1 VLNSA
6 SDYHSEE
13 WSPIVAEIPEFSL
26 SGMTAVVTG
35 GGRSIGRGTAVA
47 LAQAGA
53 NVVVAGRDRGTLDAV
68 AQEISGVGAKALAIP
83 CDVRKD
89 EDISSLIAATVS
101 SFGQLDIMVANAGI
115 FQKWASSE
123 HFSLSEWEDI
133 YATNLRGAMMTCM
146 AAGRQM
152 LQQESGG
159 AIITISSIQGVTSI
173 EGTMAYTA
181 AKHGVI
187 GMTKTLAVDWA
198 TRNVRVNAIAP
209 GFIARDD
216 EPLMRDEA
224 AIKFVKGRTPMQ
236 RWGTPREVGLAVCFL
251 ASPAASY
258 ITGAVLAVDGG
269 WLAH

>member
-1 VLNSA
+1 MSR
-6 SDYHSEE
+6 
-13 WSPIVAEIPEFSL
+13 IAEFDL

-35 GGRSIGRGTAVA
+35 GSRSIGRGAAVA
-47 LAQAGA
+47 MAEAGA
-53 NVVVAGRDRGTLDAV
+53 NVVVAGRTQADLEAV
-68 AQEISGVGAKALAIP
+68 AAEVEAAGTRALAIV
-83 CDVRKD
+83 CDVKD
-89 EDISSLIAATVS
+89 DEAIANLVTRTVS
-101 SFGQLDIMVANAGI
+101 HFGQLDIMVANAGV

-123 HFSLSEWEDI
+123 HFSLEEWDDV

-152 LQQESGG
+152 LAQEKGG
-159 AIITISSIQGVTSI
+159 SIVTISSIQGITSI

-198 TRNVRVNAIAP
+198 SRGVRVNAIAP

-216 EPLMRDEA
+216 EPLQQDER
-224 AIKFVKGRTPMQ
+224 AIAFVKGRTPMQ
-236 RWGTPREVGLAVCFL
+236 RWGTTRELGLAVCFL

>member
-1 VLNSA
+1 MT
-6 SDYHSEE
+6 
-13 WSPIVAEIPEFSL
+13 EIPEFSL
-26 SGMTAVVTG
+26 SGRTAVVTG
-35 GGRSIGRGTAVA
+35 GSRSIGRGAAVA

-53 NVVVAGRDRGTLDAV
+53 NVVVAGRTRADLDSVV
-68 AQEISGVGAKALAIP
+68 AEVDAAGGKGLAIE
-83 CDVRKD
+83 CDVRND
-89 EDISSLIAATVS
+89 ADIESLVAGTLSA
-101 SFGQLDIMVANAGI
+101 FGQLDVMVANAGI

-152 LQQESGG
+152 LTQPSGG
-159 AIITISSIQGVTSI
+159 SIITISSIQGVTSI

-216 EPLMRDEA
+216 EPLMRDEN
-224 AIKFVKGRTPMQ
+224 AIRFVKARTPMQ
-236 RWGTPREVGLAVCFL
+236 RWGTTRELGLAVLFL

>member
-1 VLNSA
+1 MGG
-6 SDYHSEE
+6 
-13 WSPIVAEIPEFSL
+13 IPEFSL
-26 SGMTAVVTG
+26 QGRTAIVTG
-35 GGRSIGRGTAVA
+35 GSRSIGRGAAVA
-47 LAQAGA
+47 LGQAGA
-53 NVVVAGRDRGTLDAV
+53 NVVVAGRTKSDLDSV
-68 AQEISGVGAKALAIP
+68 VEEITATGAKALAVT

-89 EDISSLIAATVS
+89 GDIAALVNETVS
-101 SFGQLDIMVANAGI
+101 AFGSLDVMVANAGI

-123 HFSLSEWEDI
+123 NFSLEEWEDI

-146 AAGRQM
+146 AAGKQM
-152 LQQESGG
+152 LKQESGG
-159 AIITISSIQGVTSI
+159 SIITISSIQGVTSI

-181 AKHGVI
+181 SKHGVI

-198 TRNVRVNAIAP
+198 TRNIRVNAIAP

-216 EPLMRDEA
+216 EPLMRDET
-224 AIKFVKGRTPMQ
+224 AIKFVKSRTPMQ
-236 RWGTPREVGLAVCFL
+236 RWGTTRELGLAVLFL

>member
-1 VLNSA
+1 MGG
-6 SDYHSEE
+6 
-13 WSPIVAEIPEFSL
+13 IPEFSL
-26 SGMTAVVTG
+26 QGKTAIVTG
-35 GGRSIGRGTAVA
+35 GSRSIGRGAAVA
-47 LAQAGA
+47 LGQAGA
-53 NVVVAGRDRGTLDAV
+53 NVVVAGRTKGDLDSVTEEVTAT
-68 AQEISGVGAKALAIP
+68 GAKALAVS

-89 EDISSLIAATVS
+89 EDIAALVNETVS
-101 SFGQLDIMVANAGI
+101 TFGSLDVMVANAGI

-123 HFSLSEWEDI
+123 HFSLEEWEDI

-146 AAGRQM
+146 AAGKQM
-152 LQQESGG
+152 LKQESGG
-159 AIITISSIQGVTSI
+159 SIITISSIQGVTSI

-216 EPLMRDEA
+216 EPLMRDET
-224 AIKFVKGRTPMQ
+224 AIKFVKNRTPMQ
-236 RWGTPREVGLAVCFL
+236 RWGTTRELGLAVLFL

>member
-1 VLNSA
+1 MGG
-6 SDYHSEE
+6 
-13 WSPIVAEIPEFSL
+13 IPEFSL
-26 SGMTAVVTG
+26 QGKTAIVTG
-35 GGRSIGRGTAVA
+35 GSRSIGRGAAVT
-47 LAQAGA
+47 LGQAGA
-53 NVVVAGRDRGTLDAV
+53 NVVVAGRTKSDLDSVVEEVTAT
-68 AQEISGVGAKALAIP
+68 GAKALAVT

-89 EDISSLIAATVS
+89 EDIAALVNETVS
-101 SFGQLDIMVANAGI
+101 AFGSLDVMVANAGI

-123 HFSLSEWEDI
+123 NFSLEEWEDI

-146 AAGRQM
+146 AAGKQM
-152 LQQESGG
+152 LKQQSGG
-159 AIITISSIQGVTSI
+159 SIITISSIQGVTSI

-198 TRNVRVNAIAP
+198 TRNIRVNAIAP

-216 EPLMRDEA
+216 EPLMRDET
-224 AIKFVKGRTPMQ
+224 AIKFVKGHTPMQ
-236 RWGTPREVGLAVCFL
+236 RWGTTRELGLAVLFL

>member
-1 VLNSA
+1 MGA
-6 SDYHSEE
+6 
-13 WSPIVAEIPEFSL
+13 IPEFSL
-26 SGMTAVVTG
+26 QGKTAIVTG
-35 GGRSIGRGTAVA
+35 GSRSIGRGAAIA
-47 LAQAGA
+47 LGQAGA
-53 NVVVAGRDRGTLDAV
+53 NVVVAGRTKGDLDSVVEEV
-68 AQEISGVGAKALAIP
+68 AATGAKALAVT

-89 EDISSLIAATVS
+89 EDIAALVNETVS
-101 SFGQLDIMVANAGI
+101 AFGSLDVMVANAGI

-123 HFSLSEWEDI
+123 NFSLEEWEDV

-146 AAGRQM
+146 AAGKQM
-152 LQQESGG
+152 LKQESGG
-159 AIITISSIQGVTSI
+159 SIITISSIQGVTSI

-216 EPLMRDEA
+216 EPLMRDET
-224 AIKFVKGRTPMQ
+224 AITFVKGHTPMQ
-236 RWGTPREVGLAVCFL
+236 RWGTTRELGLAVLFL
-251 ASPAASY
+251 ASPASSY

>member
-1 VLNSA
+1 MGG
-6 SDYHSEE
+6 
-13 WSPIVAEIPEFSL
+13 IPEFSMQ
-26 SGMTAVVTG
+26 GKTAIVTG
-35 GGRSIGRGTAVA
+35 GSRSIGRGAAVA
-47 LAQAGA
+47 LGQAGA
-53 NVVVAGRDRGTLDAV
+53 NVVVAGRTKGDLDSVTEEVTAT
-68 AQEISGVGAKALAIP
+68 GAKALAVR

-89 EDISSLIAATVS
+89 EDIVALVTETVS
-101 SFGQLDIMVANAGI
+101 AFGSLDVLVANAGI

-123 HFSLSEWEDI
+123 NFSLDEWEDV

-146 AAGRQM
+146 AAGKQM
-152 LQQESGG
+152 LKQESGG
-159 AIITISSIQGVTSI
+159 SIITISSIQGVTSI

-198 TRNVRVNAIAP
+198 TRNIRVNAIAP

-216 EPLMRDEA
+216 EPLMRDET
-224 AIKFVKGRTPMQ
+224 AIKFVKDRTPMQ
-236 RWGTPREVGLAVCFL
+236 RWGTTRELGLAVLFL